1 MQRLVIKIM
10 NTKFEK
16 IFLETV
22 ATLDQETLKKK
33 FEPLGRMLGQREKEG
48 LQAALEP
55 LTSATE
61 DENVSEEESDDLIK
75 QLENLNFD
83 QMDNAR
89 KEKLIKVLMSKNLP
103 PKTTNNQTEVKK
115 DTKPDSL
122 TYSAPF

>member
-1 MQRLVIKIM
+1 M
-10 NTKFEK
+10 NTRFEK